1 MTNIATNLLVGNALL
16 AHLRLITHCYYF
28 YKPLLFLFFTNPEI
42 STLGEIDTTK
52 KAQDLV

>member
-28 YKPLLFLFFTNPEI
+28 YKPLLFLFFSNPEI
-42 STLGEIDTTK
+42 STLGNIDTTK